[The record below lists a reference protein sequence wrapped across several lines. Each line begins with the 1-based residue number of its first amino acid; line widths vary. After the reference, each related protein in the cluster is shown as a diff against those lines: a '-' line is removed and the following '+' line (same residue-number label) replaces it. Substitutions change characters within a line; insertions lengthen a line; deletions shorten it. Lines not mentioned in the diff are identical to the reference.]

1 MEEKRMRIRGGA
13 HTMGRACAAVSTII
27 ALASASDIA
36 GDETSRILGFVVV
49 VAGSVGTA
57 GSVLTSFANFTGAS
71 TAAVPP
77 FHDVPVGPSRRCR

>member
-1 MEEKRMRIRGGA
+1 MEEKRMMIRGGA

-27 ALASASDIA
+27 ALASDIA
-36 GDETSRILGFVVV
+36 GDETSRILGF

>member
-36 GDETSRILGFVVV
+36 GDETSRILGFV
-49 VAGSVGTA
+49 A